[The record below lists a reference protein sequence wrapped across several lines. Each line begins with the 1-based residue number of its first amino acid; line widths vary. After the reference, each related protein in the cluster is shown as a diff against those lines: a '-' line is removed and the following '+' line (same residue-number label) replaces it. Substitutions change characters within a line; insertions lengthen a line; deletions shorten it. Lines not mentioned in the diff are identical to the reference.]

1 MNNPYIR
8 LMRLDKPIGIY
19 LLLYPT
25 LWALLLAGSGIE
37 NYIIFILGVIVMRS
51 AGCVI
56 NDFADRNIDKFVAR
70 TKHRPLTTGEVS
82 SKNALLLFAGLMIVA
97 LLLVLLTNTLTI
109 FLGLIAGLLAF
120 IYPFSKRFFA
130 IPQLFLGVAFAMSVP
145 MSFSATLGVVPNSAW
160 IVFIAT
166 IVWTVFYDTQYAMS
180 DKEDDLKIG
189 VRSSAIYFGKFDTTV
204 IALLQVVF
212 VALLISISVIF
223 TLGFWYVILVGIV
236 ILLLIYQQFL
246 TFHRNRDT
254 CFQAFLNNNIVGL
267 VITVGVIIETF
278 N

>member
-180 DKEDDLKIG
+180 DREDDLKIG
-189 VRSSAIYFGKFDTTV
+189 VRSSAIYFGKFDTII
-204 IALLQVVF
+204 IALLQVIF
-212 VALLISISVIF
+212 VALLISVGVIF
-223 TLGFWYVILVGIV
+223 NLGFWYVISVGIV

-246 TFHRNRDT
+246 TFHRNRDA

>member
-56 NDFADRNIDKFVAR
+56 NDFADSNIDKFVAR

-130 IPQLFLGVAFAMSVP
+130 IPQLFLVLAIARVATNA
-145 MSFSATLGVVPNSAW
+145 
-160 IVFIAT
+160 
-166 IVWTVFYDTQYAMS
+166 
-180 DKEDDLKIG
+180 K
-189 VRSSAIYFGKFDTTV
+189 
-204 IALLQVVF
+204 
-212 VALLISISVIF
+212 
-223 TLGFWYVILVGIV
+223 
-236 ILLLIYQQFL
+236 
-246 TFHRNRDT
+246 
-254 CFQAFLNNNIVGL
+254 LNQEKCGY
-267 VITVGVIIETF
+267 GW
-278 N
+278 

>member
-180 DKEDDLKIG
+180 DREDDLKIG
-189 VRSSAIYFGKFDTTV
+189 VRSSAIYFGKFDTII
-204 IALLQVVF
+204 IALLQVIF
-212 VALLISISVIF
+212 VALLISVGVIF
-223 TLGFWYVILVGIV
+223 NLGFWYVISVGIV